1 MRQKTV
7 ITKLSQSVTE
17 AYYKRRQVLQNMT
30 EVYYEVRQVL
40 QSATVVTKWDVTTFQ
55 WRHLWK
61 RALIWR
67 RNILFTSYLQMFS
80 FYDTAVECTV
90 FPPKQR
96 DREKER
102 LNN

>member
-40 QSATVVTKWDVTTFQ
+40 QSATVVTK
-55 WRHLWK
+55 
-61 RALIWR
+61 
-67 RNILFTSYLQMFS
+67 
-80 FYDTAVECTV
+80 
-90 FPPKQR
+90 
-96 DREKER
+96 
-102 LNN
+102 